1 MSNTPTKEPD
11 KHSDTKPNK
20 QTHAQRG
27 KETQAQP
34 DTRTGN
40 NGTENKKDDAATKEH
55 ATGFLGAVE
64 RIGNKL
70 PDPFW
75 LFVIIGGL
83 VTVTSWIGNMA
94 GMHAED
100 PAGGKDIVVKNL
112 LSSEGISYMV
122 SNAVEN
128 YVTFPALGLIITVML
143 GVAVAEHSGLIS
155 AAVRGLVSKVGPRSL
170 TFVVAIAGVTGSVAS
185 DAVYVILIPLGAM
198 AFRAVGRS
206 PIVGAMVAFAA
217 SSAGFNASLVLNITD
232 VLLGGISTTA
242 AHIID
247 SEYEVSP
254 LANYFFVVFSSIGLA
269 LIITLVTELFMNKKV
284 RELVDHD
291 DLNYEHLTF
300 SKASDVEKTSAAD
313 SNNGSAEAFLDEQGA
328 SSSANSSGSMSST
341 TQGNS
346 GAAGEQIHDDE
357 QTQEELE
364 ESLALEPKEIRA
376 LSITGLALVIMLG
389 LYFAL
394 MFVSGSPLQGEGGAV
409 MESPLIKAVAV
420 PIALSFFFMGL
431 IYGVIARTIKSPSD
445 IPDMMAKGL
454 KTLLP
459 MMVLFFAVSQFLAW
473 FTWTNLGNWT
483 AIKGAELLTQWN
495 LPPLVLFG
503 AFVLLVA
510 IINLLITSGSAQW
523 ALMAPVVVPMFM
535 YVGISPEVTQM
546 LFRIGDSPS
555 NIITPMSP
563 YFALALTFLQRY
575 YSKAGIGTLMSLA
588 LPYSITMLIGWFLLF
603 CLWWAI
609 GLPLGPGTPMD
620 YNLGG

>member
-1 MSNTPTKEPD
+1 MSNTTTQEEQKSPD
-11 KHSDTKPNK
+11 GQKT
-20 QTHAQRG
+20 
-27 KETQAQP
+27 
-34 DTRTGN
+34 
-40 NGTENKKDDAATKEH
+40 DAAPKQH
-55 ATGFLGAVE
+55 ATGFLGLIE

-83 VTVTSWIGNMA
+83 VAVTSWIGNMA
-94 GMHAED
+94 GMRAED
-100 PAGGKDIVVKNL
+100 PAGGDDVVVQNL
-112 LSSEGISYMV
+112 LSAEGISYMV
-122 SNAVEN
+122 SSAVEN

-155 AAVRGLVSKVGPRSL
+155 ACVRALVSKVGPGML
-170 TFVVAIAGVTGSVAS
+170 TFVVAISGVTGSVAS

-242 AHIID
+242 AQIVD
-247 SEYEVSP
+247 ADYEVSP
-254 LANYFFVVFSSIGLA
+254 LANYFFVVASAIGLA
-269 LIITLVTELFMNKKV
+269 LIITAVTELFMNKKA

-291 DLNYEHLTF
+291 NLNYEHLTF
-300 SKASDVEKTSAAD
+300 SKASEKDTAVED
-313 SNNGSAEAFLDEQGA
+313 SSQEAFLDEDDTKA
-328 SSSANSSGSMSST
+328 SSSSSQNSAAT
-341 TQGNS
+341 EETQS
-346 GAAGEQIHDDE
+346 
-357 QTQEELE
+357 QEELE
-364 ESLALEPKEIRA
+364 ESLTLEPKESRA
-376 LSITGLALVIMLG
+376 LGITGLAMVIMLAI
-389 LYFAL
+389 YFAL
-394 MFVSGSPLQGEGGAV
+394 MFISGSPLQGEGGAV
-409 MESPLIKAVAV
+409 MESPLITAVAV
-420 PIALSFFFMGL
+420 PIALAFFFMGL
-431 IYGVIARTIKSPSD
+431 IYGVIAGTITSPSD
-445 IPDMMAKGL
+445 IPEMMAKGL

-483 AIKGAELLTQWN
+483 AIKGSELLTQWN

-510 IINLLITSGSAQW
+510 LINLLITSGSAQW

-588 LPYSITMLIGWFLLF
+588 LPYSIAMLIGWFLMF
-603 CLWWAI
+603 CVWWLI

-620 YNLGG
+620 YSMN